1 LNEDIIS
8 EVFLQE
14 TERETHKRKIDVKL
28 GAPDC
33 ERCRAEE
40 SCNIGEEARRSFGR

>member
-8 EVFLQE
+8 EVFQQE

-28 GAPDC
+28 GTPDC
-33 ERCRAEE
+33 ERCLLKKVVTSVKRQE
-40 SCNIGEEARRSFGR
+40 